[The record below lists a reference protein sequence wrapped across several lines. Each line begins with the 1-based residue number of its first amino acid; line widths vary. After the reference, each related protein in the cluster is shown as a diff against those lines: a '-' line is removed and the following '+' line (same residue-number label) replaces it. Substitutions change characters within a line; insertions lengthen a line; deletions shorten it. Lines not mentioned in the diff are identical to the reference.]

1 MTAIAPE
8 FITTPTNSHQR
19 QASSPHVKTA
29 EAWERVTPALA
40 RMWSQGYP
48 GIIGQSAIIIA
59 PASGTGGMGS
69 QPDILVQAIGRDRHH
84 VFAPGFAPVFVCTGL
99 SLRVQRSQGF
109 LVNCLEPLVQVAAQ
123 FSPSLRLLAR

>member
-1 MTAIAPE
+1 MSTIAPE
-8 FITTPTNSHQR
+8 LVTTPTNSHQQ
-19 QASSPHVKTA
+19 QASPRYVKAA
-29 EAWERVTPALA
+29 EAWERVTPTLA

-69 QPDILVQAIGRDRHH
+69 QPDILVQAIGRYRHH
-84 VFAPGFAPVFVCTGL
+84 VFAPGFAPAFVCTGL
-99 SLRVQRSQGF
+99 NLRVQRPQNP